1 MGDLISLIESA
12 AFTVLGGL
20 VAGGVGYL
28 AMIVSLREQRRQRH
42 LEEHKSNLKAV
53 GEALDQIFGEVWV
66 FVYGA
71 DNLKLPRPPFGNE
84 KRVPNIQIRNEP
96 IALDIS
102 NPFSGDGQAIQVGID
117 TTLFDDVR
125 AHFPELSKM
134 LEETEREVKEN
145 GILILKILNSLSE
158 KIYERLEKSDI
169 EFPNL
174 VGTVPETNVKFS
186 QLNNEAI
193 DSDYAGSVFL
203 MVIGEDEDNWP
214 NKVRYLKSNGLYD
227 KLKGLSN
234 EIKISSRNDVNQLL
248 KLHDIL
254 FQKISEAK
262 SEIEKIEHT
271 TKLKGKCR
279 YI

>member
-1 MGDLISLIESA
+1 M
-12 AFTVLGGL
+12 
-20 VAGGVGYL
+20 
-28 AMIVSLREQRRQRH
+28 
-42 LEEHKSNLKAV
+42 
-53 GEALDQIFGEVWV
+53 
-66 FVYGA
+66 
-71 DNLKLPRPPFGNE
+71 
-84 KRVPNIQIRNEP
+84 
-96 IALDIS
+96 DIS

-117 TTLFDDVR
+117 TTLYDDVC

-145 GILILKILNSLSE
+145 GILILQILNSLSG

-169 EFPNL
+169 DFPNWSR
-174 VGTVPETNVKFS
+174 TVPETNVKFS

-214 NKVRYLKSNGLYD
+214 SKVRYLKSKGLYD
-227 KLKGLSN
+227 KLRGLSN
-234 EIKISSRNDVNQLL
+234 EIKNSSGNDVNQLL

-254 FQKISEAK
+254 FQKISVAK